1 MRLHMRRSSAV
12 RSLPMYARGIV
23 TMARR
28 PQEGERCA
36 HQTGCEG
43 PAVHV
48 VDETALCGRHG
59 LAVLEERVLRV
70 RQDLVALGVQAR
82 VGEGHL
88 IARGRNLARD
98 DARQLLAKL
107 HDLLEDYPEP
117 VENLLRVS

>member
-1 MRLHMRRSSAV
+1 
-12 RSLPMYARGIV
+12 MYARG
-23 TMARR
+23 TDAMTRR

-36 HQTGCEG
+36 HQTGCE
-43 PAVHV
+43 ARAIHV
-48 VDETALCGRHG
+48 VDDTALCARHG
-59 LAVLEERVLRV
+59 LAMLEERVLRV
-70 RQDLVALGVQAR
+70 REDLVALGVQAR

>member
-1 MRLHMRRSSAV
+1 MRPRMPRSSPV
-12 RSLPMYARGIV
+12 RSLPMYARG
-23 TMARR
+23 TEMMARR
-28 PQEGERCA
+28 PHEDEGCG
-36 HQTGCEG
+36 HQAGCE
-43 PAVHV
+43 ARALHV
-48 VDETALCGRHG
+48 VDDTALCARHG
-59 LAVLEERVLRV
+59 LEALEERVLRV
-70 RQDLVALGVQAR
+70 RKDLIALGVQAR

>member
-1 MRLHMRRSSAV
+1 MRPRMPRSSPV
-12 RSLPMYARGIV
+12 RSLPMYARGTEIM
-23 TMARR
+23 TRR
-28 PQEGERCA
+28 PHEDEGCA
-36 HQTGCEG
+36 YQGGCE
-43 PAVHV
+43 ARAIHV
-48 VDETALCGRHG
+48 VDDTALCAHHG
-59 LAVLEERVLRV
+59 LEALEERVLRV

>member
-1 MRLHMRRSSAV
+1 MRLDMRPSSSV
-12 RSLPMYARGIV
+12 RRLPMYARGIV
-23 TMARR
+23 TMTRR
-28 PQEGERCA
+28 PQEGECCA
-36 HQTGCEG
+36 HQTGCEAR
-43 PAVHV
+43 AVHV
-48 VDETALCGRHG
+48 VDETALCARHG
-59 LAVLEERVLRV
+59 LAVIEERVLRV